1 MNLRKDESIIE
12 SLNHNDTNIS
22 EERITSC
29 NENQN
34 ENSREIEIQPILQ
47 QCENCHRKQHPDH
60 HGTYYELS
68 FNDVSYNQVHN
79 KVRKFK
85 FLITTNIEDTST
97 TFRLC
102 KCCKIHLTTEIASGA
117 NDSKNTWPG
126 FIWYMLNDIDLINI
140 YGKEY
145 IWKFIPSTWRLWW
158 YDSIDLSLDIPKPFF
173 HDTYFEIEEWN
184 ELISSQTLPNLKK
197 ACNKHLV
204 PKILCPY
211 GCSAFL
217 HRFGTISI
225 DLIFQRYLQHVEFK
239 KYISNKKYLSHVVS
253 TRNDFIRVNDDY
265 DY

>member
-1 MNLRKDESIIE
+1 M
-12 SLNHNDTNIS
+12 
-22 EERITSC
+22 
-29 NENQN
+29 
-34 ENSREIEIQPILQ
+34 
-47 QCENCHRKQHPDH
+47 
-60 HGTYYELS
+60 
-68 FNDVSYNQVHN
+68 
-79 KVRKFK
+79 
-85 FLITTNIEDTST
+85 
-97 TFRLC
+97 
-102 KCCKIHLTTEIASGA
+102 
-117 NDSKNTWPG
+117 
-126 FIWYMLNDIDLINI
+126 INI

-265 DY
+265 DCWLLNKEWMVLPSISIINDVLYILICDNHDKGTNKCMIHPP